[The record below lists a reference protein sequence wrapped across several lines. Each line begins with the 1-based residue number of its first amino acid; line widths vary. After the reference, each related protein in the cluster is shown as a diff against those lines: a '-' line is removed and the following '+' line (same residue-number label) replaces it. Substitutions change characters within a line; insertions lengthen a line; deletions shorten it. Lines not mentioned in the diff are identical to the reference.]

1 MKVIIVD
8 DESLALRS
16 LERVMNEIGG
26 VDIIGMY
33 QDPRRVIEAVVRDNP
48 DIVFLDIE
56 MPVMNGMRLA
66 EQLLEL
72 SPSLNIVFVTAY
84 SEYAV
89 KAYELDA
96 LDYIVK
102 PVRHD
107 RLVNTLTRIQ
117 AAHADKADST
127 APEPVMI
134 RLFRTLQIEY
144 SGQEPELIAWRTAKA
159 QELFA
164 YLVHIAGKLVRK
176 EALNDILW
184 PNSPQK
190 KAYTHLYTTIYQ
202 LRKTLSTLNV
212 GIQIKSGDEGYV
224 LERNGLRI
232 DKEEWEATIL
242 ATPEVTANNIN
253 ELRRIMPL
261 FRGYFLQEYD
271 YVWAIE
277 ERERL
282 NMIWLRTATRIADYL
297 MGIGRFAETIALC
310 HEIRLYHPYSSYSY
324 FMLMKIHAA
333 LGERVMVKEQYRKLT
348 DMLSEQL
355 GEQPEEHIIMW
366 FRTWEKIS

>member
-16 LERVMNEIGG
+16 LEKVMNEIGG

-33 QDPRRVIEAVVRDNP
+33 QDPRQVIEAVVRDKP
-48 DIVFLDIE
+48 DILFLDIE

-72 SPSLNIVFVTAY
+72 RPSLNIVFVTAY

-107 RLVNTLTRIQ
+107 RLVKTLTRIQ
-117 AAHADKADST
+117 EEHTVEAGST
-127 APEPVMI
+127 ATERVMI

-164 YLVHIAGKLVRK
+164 YLVHISGKLVRK

-202 LRKTLSTLNV
+202 LRKTLSKLNV

-224 LERNGLRI
+224 LERSRVRI
-232 DKEEWEATIL
+232 DKEEWETTIL
-242 ATPEVTANNIN
+242 AISEVTANNID
-253 ELRRIMPL
+253 ELRRVMQL
-261 FRGYFLQEYD
+261 YRGYYLQEYD
-271 YVWAIE
+271 YVWALE

-282 NMIWLRTATRIADYL
+282 NMLWLRTATRIADYL
-297 MGIGRFAETIALC
+297 MDIGRFAETIALC
-310 HEIRLYHPYSSYSY
+310 HEIREYQPYSSYSY
-324 FMLMKIHAA
+324 FMLMRIHAA
-333 LGERVMVKEQYRKLT
+333 LGERVLVKEQYQRLME
-348 DMLSEQL
+348 MLSEQL
-355 GEQPEEHIIMW
+355 GERPEEHITAW
-366 FRTWEKIS
+366 FRTWEKMS

>member
-16 LERVMNEIGG
+16 LEKVMNEVGG

-33 QDPRRVIEAVVRDNP
+33 QDPRQVIEAVVRDKP
-48 DIVFLDIE
+48 DIMFLDIE

-72 SPSLNIVFVTAY
+72 RPSLNIVFVTAY

-96 LDYIVK
+96 LDYIIK

-107 RLVNTLTRIQ
+107 RLVKTLTRIHEEHIVE
-117 AAHADKADST
+117 AGNT
-127 APEPVMI
+127 PPERVRI

-144 SGQEPELIAWRTAKA
+144 FGQEPEFIAWRTAKA

-164 YLVHIAGKLVRK
+164 YLVHASGKLVRK

-212 GIQIKSGDEGYV
+212 GIHIKSGDEGYV
-224 LERNGLRI
+224 LEKSGVRI
-232 DKEEWEATIL
+232 DKEEWETTIL
-242 ATPEVTANNIN
+242 AITEVTANNID
-253 ELRRIMPL
+253 ELLRIMPV
-261 FRGYFLQEYD
+261 FRGHYLQEYD

-282 NMIWLRTATRIADYL
+282 NMLWLRTATRIADYL
-297 MGIGRFAETIALC
+297 MGTGRFAETIAVC
-310 HEIRLYHPYSSYSY
+310 HEIREYQPYSSYSY
-324 FMLMKIHAA
+324 FMLMRIHAA
-333 LGERVMVKEQYRKLT
+333 LGERVMVKEQYRKLRA
-348 DMLSEQL
+348 MLSEQL
-355 GEQPEEHIIMW
+355 GEQPEEHITMW
-366 FRTWEKIS
+366 FLNWERTS